1 MRLSTA
7 VRRTLLWEEK
17 MRSKLRDICVGLVL
31 IYSPLVHSQP
41 IAKIEGGRVTD
52 VGPEAGTVYGTSQAF
67 LIRGRDEAVASSG
80 RAGLYKTTD
89 GGNTWARS
97 MSGLVDPA
105 TGVEPFIQGLCQSPS
120 SPDIGYAVTFQD
132 GIARTNDFGES
143 WSPPT
148 MTPNPLLSDCAVDPV
163 DPAVV
168 YAIVDNYDPA
178 RPGMLFKSSD
188 GGQTFSTVGDGLPTV
203 RTNLPLS
210 VVVAPTN
217 RNRIYAAAFAAAP
230 LFASSDGGLTF
241 EPLLNAPMG
250 TWHIYPHPTAD
261 GTLLV
266 TGDEDLFFLST
277 DGGASFTR
285 VGAGLPPRF
294 VGLLAFDSTDPSII
308 YATQGFA
315 TQRTNGFFRSE
326 DGAQTFVRVDGLSE
340 HELLGVGLNR
350 VAVTPPSEKGAAI
363 YVGSSLGPYRS
374 DDGGKSFNPIH
385 AGYRGTQVNDLA
397 IDAAG
402 RLLVATSR
410 SAGVFRSTKDGTYES
425 IGETIPFP
433 FIIGVQ
439 AVAAAPD
446 DPELYLA
453 AASDLNPETTIF
465 RTTDGGQSWSPAINT
480 GFGSTVRIAFA
491 PSDAARVYCHR
502 PARLF
507 RSFDG
512 GQTFDSRTWQF
523 VSRAFAVDPTNPDV
537 IYAGGQGLF
546 KSIDGGST
554 FQQVAPGDVVAIA
567 IDPKHPQTVYAASP
581 TTNAV
586 IRSLDGGQT
595 FSSMAVGGD
604 RALGLGLD
612 PSRPERVF
620 AWMHAGGL
628 FRSED
633 GGESWLGVD
642 TDEARRRST
651 AQIGQTALVVAPDT
665 PSRVYFGNGS
675 VLQFVDD

>member
-1 MRLSTA
+1 
-7 VRRTLLWEEK
+7 
-17 MRSKLRDICVGLVL
+17 MRSTVRNLCVGLVL

-41 IAKIEGGRVTD
+41 IAQIEGRRVTD
-52 VGPEAGTVYGTSQAF
+52 VGPEGGLVWGVASQAF
-67 LIRGRDEAVASSG
+67 LIRGRDEVVVSSG

-105 TGVEPFIQGLCQSPS
+105 TGVEPFIEGLCQSPS

-132 GIARTNDFGES
+132 GIASTNDFGES

-148 MTPNPLLSDCAVDPV
+148 RTPNPTLFDCAVDPV

-168 YAIVDNYDPA
+168 YALVYVYDPA

-188 GGQTFSTVGDGLPTV
+188 GGQAFSTVGDGLPADRNRV
-203 RTNLPLS
+203 FWA

-217 RNRIYAAAFAAAP
+217 RNRIYVAVAGEPAS
-230 LFASSDGGLTF
+230 LYASSDGGLTF
-241 EPLLNAPMG
+241 EPLLKAPLSSFSSR
-250 TWHIYPHPTAD
+250 IYPHPTAD

-266 TGDEDLFFLST
+266 TEDYDLFLST

-294 VGLLAFDSTDPSII
+294 VGIFAFDSIDPSII

-315 TQRTNGFFRSE
+315 TQAANGFFRSE
-326 DGAQTFVRVDGLSE
+326 DGAQTFARVDGLTE

-374 DDGGKSFNPIH
+374 DDGGKSFNPLH
-385 AGYRGTQVNDLA
+385 VGYRGTQVNDLA

-402 RLLVATSR
+402 RLLVATIN

-446 DPELYLA
+446 DPALYLVA
-453 AASDLNPETTIF
+453 ADDQNPDTSIF
-465 RTTDGGQSWSPAINT
+465 RTADGGQSWSLVT
-480 GFGSTVRIAFA
+480 TLGFAGSTTRIAFA
-491 PSDAARVYCHR
+491 PSDAARVYCVR
-502 PARLF
+502 PARLL

-512 GQTFDSRTWQF
+512 GQTFESRTFQF
-523 VSRAFAVDPTNPDV
+523 LSRAIAVDPTNPDV
-537 IYAGGQGLF
+537 IYASGQGLF

-554 FQQVAPGDVVAIA
+554 FEYLPMTGDVVAIA
-567 IDPKHPQTVYAASP
+567 IDPKHPQTVYAASR

-651 AQIGQTALVVAPDT
+651 AQVGMTALVVAPDT

-675 VLQFVDD
+675 VLQFVDY

>member
-1 MRLSTA
+1 MRS
-7 VRRTLLWEEK
+7 TLLD
-17 MRSKLRDICVGLVL
+17 LCVGLVL
-31 IYSPLVHSQP
+31 VYAPRVHSQP

-52 VGPEAGTVYGTSQAF
+52 VGPEAGLVWGVASQAF
-67 LIRGRDEAVASSG
+67 LIRGRDEVVASSG

-105 TGVEPFIQGLCQSPS
+105 TGVEPFIEGLCQSPS
-120 SPDIGYAVTFQD
+120 SPDIGYAFTFQD
-132 GIARTNDFGES
+132 GLASTNDFGES

-148 MTPNPLLSDCAVDPV
+148 RTPNPSLEDCAVDPV

-168 YAIVDNYDPA
+168 YALVYVYDPA
-178 RPGMLFKSSD
+178 RPGVLFKSSD
-188 GGQTFSTVGDGLPTV
+188 GGQTFSTVGDGLPAD
-203 RTNLPLS
+203 RNRPFWA

-217 RNRIYAAAFAAAP
+217 RNRIYVAVSGEPAS
-230 LFASSDGGLTF
+230 LYASSDGGLTF
-241 EPLLNAPMG
+241 EPLLNVPLSSFISR
-250 TWHIYPHPTAD
+250 IYPHPTAD

-266 TGDEDLFFLST
+266 TENYDLFLST

-294 VGLLAFDSTDPSII
+294 VGIFAFDSIDPSII

-315 TQRTNGFFRSE
+315 TQAANGFFRSE
-326 DGAQTFVRVDGLSE
+326 DGAQTFARVDGLSE

-402 RLLVATSR
+402 RLLVATIN

-453 AASDLNPETTIF
+453 AAGDLNPELTIF

-480 GFGSTVRIAFA
+480 GFGLTVRIVFA

-502 PARLF
+502 PARLW

-512 GQTFDSRTWQF
+512 GQTFESRTWQF
-523 VSRAFAVDPTNPDV
+523 VSRAIAVDPMNPDL

-554 FQQVAPGDVVAIA
+554 FQQVATEDVVAIA

-581 TTNAV
+581 TTNGV

-595 FSSMAVGGD
+595 FSSMEVGGD

-642 TDEARRRST
+642 TDEALRRST
-651 AQIGQTALVVAPDT
+651 AQLGMTALVVAPDT
-665 PSRVYFGNGS
+665 PARVYFGNGS
-675 VLQFVDD
+675 VLQFVDDF